1 MKGVLIVGIK
11 EMREL
16 LKNKSTLIFALF
28 LALFFSIIP
37 AMGISKA
44 DDPAVSLNN
53 SVFYLSLT
61 LGVFICYMFT
71 GQVFF
76 REKQEKIIE
85 TLLCAPVSLRT
96 LWFGKVLGVA
106 LPSYSFSILS
116 AISIILI
123 SNIFSRTF
131 LFPSAAVVLHL
142 LIVVPLFI
150 ASVVGLMGFVQ
161 FLLGMRENRIIGLLI
176 FVAIF
181 GALYGGVGGIMRSDF
196 VVSWLHVIALLTV
209 SVLLVALTAYLARY
223 LSKEKVVTTIS

>member
-1 MKGVLIVGIK
+1 MKGVLIVGRK
-11 EMREL
+11 EMREM
-16 LKNKSTLIFALF
+16 LKNKSTLILALF
-28 LALFFSIIP
+28 LALFFSIFP

-106 LPSYSFSILS
+106 MPSYSFSILS

-131 LFPSAAVVLHL
+131 LFPSVAVILHL
-142 LIVVPLFI
+142 LIIVPLFI

-176 FVAIF
+176 FVVIF
-181 GALYGGVGGIMRSDF
+181 GALYGMGGIMRSDF
-196 VVSWLHVIALLTV
+196 VVSWLHVIALLIA

-223 LSKEKVVTTIS
+223 LSKEKIVTTIS

>member
-1 MKGVLIVGIK
+1 MKEVLVVGRK
-11 EMREL
+11 EMREI
-16 LKNKSTLIFALF
+16 LKTKSTLIVALF
-28 LALFFSIIP
+28 LALFFSTFP
-37 AMGISKA
+37 ALGISKA
-44 DDPAVSLNN
+44 DNPAVSLNN

-61 LGVFICYMFT
+61 IGIFVGYIFT

-96 LWFGKVLGVA
+96 LWLGKVLGVA
-106 LPSYSFSILS
+106 LPSYSFSLLS
-116 AISIILI
+116 AVLISLI
-123 SNIFSRTF
+123 SNIFSSSL
-131 LFPSAAVVLHL
+131 LFPSAAIIFHL

-176 FVAIF
+176 FIVIF

-196 VVSWLHVIALLTV
+196 FVSWLHVGILLVV
-209 SVLLVALTAYLARY
+209 SVVLVALTAYLARY
-223 LSKEKVVTTIS
+223 LSKEKIVTTIP

>member
-1 MKGVLIVGIK
+1 MKGVLIVGRK
-11 EMREL
+11 EMREM
-16 LKNKSTLIFALF
+16 LKNKSTLILALF
-28 LALFFSIIP
+28 LALFFSIFP

-106 LPSYSFSILS
+106 MPSYSFSILS

-131 LFPSAAVVLHL
+131 LFPSVAVILHL
-142 LIVVPLFI
+142 LIIVPLFI

-176 FVAIF
+176 FVVIF
-181 GALYGGVGGIMRSDF
+181 GALYGMGGIMRSDF
-196 VVSWLHVIALLTV
+196 VGSWLHVIALLIA

-223 LSKEKVVTTIS
+223 LSKEKIVTTIS

>member
-1 MKGVLIVGIK
+1 MKEVLIVGRK
-11 EMREL
+11 EMQEM
-16 LKNKSTLIFALF
+16 LKTKSTLIFALF

-37 AMGISKA
+37 AIGISKA

-96 LWFGKVLGVA
+96 LWLGKVLGVA

-123 SNIFSRTF
+123 SNIFSGSL
-131 LFPSAAVVLHL
+131 LFPSVAVILHL

-176 FVAIF
+176 FVVIF

-196 VVSWLHVIALLTV
+196 VVSWLHVGTLLIV

>member
-1 MKGVLIVGIK
+1 MKGVLIVGRK
-11 EMREL
+11 EMQEI
-16 LKNKSTLIFALF
+16 LKTKSTLILALF

-37 AMGISKA
+37 ALGISKA

-61 LGVFICYMFT
+61 LGIFVGYIFT

-96 LWFGKVLGVA
+96 LWFGKVLGVV

-123 SNIFSRTF
+123 SNIFSSSL
-131 LFPSAAVVLHL
+131 LFPSAAVIIHL

-161 FLLGMRENRIIGLLI
+161 LLLGMRENRIIGLLI
-176 FVAIF
+176 FIVIF
-181 GALYGGVGGIMRSDF
+181 GALYGGVGGIMRSDSI
-196 VVSWLHVIALLTV
+196 VSWLHVGILLVV
-209 SVLLVALTAYLARY
+209 SVVLVALTAYLARY
-223 LSKEKVVTTIS
+223 LSKEKIVTTIS